1 MKKFLNI
8 SLLTFV
14 ALASL
19 SLGSCSNEMDDIFD
33 EDAVIR
39 IEKAKAEYFDI
50 ITRDGGKW
58 KLEYFSNT
66 DEPGYTY
73 ILTFKKDG
81 MVTMS
86 GHNKWINYIKNNS
99 LNASAFGS
107 EDSMWEIIADN
118 SVVLSF
124 NTYNKY
130 FHLFATPD
138 KVPTGGAG
146 GDGIANTEGYGHEGD
161 YEFNIMKYSGD
172 TIYLTGKKYNL
183 PMFLTRLPAST
194 DDETYLNEVAVMNK
208 TLFSGTIPYVFIVL
222 PNGQRWVAES
232 FSSCYV
238 RLYREGDDKITSSEY
253 YNTIIT
259 HDGMA
264 FMRPITL
271 DGYTMQWF
279 VRQADGT
286 LLCVEDQ
293 QTLIIADA
301 LENNL
306 FNSQD
311 ALKWRCDFDLTKT
324 TDVGGRFFD
333 LATQINTE
341 LPRIPGEKS
350 GSKLKE
356 AVISYNGDLSTFV
369 LIMKVRR
376 SASVSP
382 EAHFYCTPTTVA
394 NGQVKLSITGWNDYA
409 NRLVEGSPAVVQF
422 LDALTSST
430 LNLTA
435 TSMLAPTAIT
445 MAENGNAGNYLVWN
459 LQ

>member
-33 EDAVIR
+33 EDAIIR
-39 IEKAKAEYFDI
+39 LENARTEYFDI
-50 ITRDGGKW
+50 LTRDGGKW

-66 DEPGYTY
+66 GEPGYTY

-107 EDSMWEIIADN
+107 EDSMWDLILDN
-118 SVVLSF
+118 SLVLTF

-130 FHLFATPD
+130 FHLFSTPD

-183 PMFLTRLPAST
+183 PMFLTRLSPST
-194 DDETYLNEVAVMNK
+194 NDEAYLNEVAMMNK
-208 TLFSGTIPYVFIVL
+208 NLFSGTIPYVFIVL
-222 PNGQRWVAES
+222 PDGTRWFAES

-264 FMRPITL
+264 FMNPITL
-271 DGYTMQWF
+271 DGYTIQWF
-279 VRQADGT
+279 ARQSDGT

-293 QTLIIADA
+293 QTRIVADA
-301 LENNL
+301 LENYL
-306 FNSQD
+306 FNSAN
-311 ALKWRCDFDLTKT
+311 ALMWKADFDVTKS
-324 TDVGGRFFD
+324 TDMAGNYLELVK
-333 LATQINTE
+333 AINVE
-341 LPRIPGEKS
+341 LPHVPGEKS

-356 AVISYNGDLSTFV
+356 AVISYNDELSTFV
-369 LIMKVRR
+369 FNMKVRR

-382 EAHFYCTPTTVA
+382 EAHFYFTPTAVSL
-394 NGQVKLSITGWNDYA
+394 GQVKFNFTGQNDYA
-409 NRLVEGSPAVVQF
+409 NRLLQGSPKVVEF
-422 LDALTSST
+422 INT
-430 LNLTA
+430 LSQATFNLSA
-435 TSMLAPTAIT
+435 PSMLAPTAIT
-445 MAENGNAGNYLVWN
+445 MAENGDAASYLVWN

>member
-8 SLLTFV
+8 SLWTFV

-19 SLGSCSNEMDDIFD
+19 SLGSCKNEMDDIFD

-39 IEKAKAEYFDI
+39 LENAKADYFNI
-50 ITRDGGKW
+50 LTSDGGKW

-66 DEPGYTY
+66 GEPGYTY
-73 ILTFKKDG
+73 IMTFQKDG
-81 MVTMS
+81 MVTIS

-99 LNASAFGS
+99 LNSSAFGS
-107 EDSMWEIIADN
+107 ADSMWELILDN
-118 SVVLSF
+118 SLVLSF
-124 NTYNKY
+124 NTYNQY

-183 PMFLTRLPAST
+183 PMFLTRLPST
-194 DDETYLNEVAVMNK
+194 TNDETYLNEVAAMNK

-222 PNGQRWVAES
+222 PNGQRWIAES
-232 FSSCYV
+232 FASCYV
-238 RLYREGDDKITSSEY
+238 RLYREGDDKISNSEF

-264 FMRPITL
+264 FMNPITL
-271 DGYTMQWF
+271 DGYKIQWF
-279 VRQADGT
+279 ERQADGT
-286 LLCVEDQ
+286 LLCVEDH

-306 FNSQD
+306 FNTKD
-311 ALKWRCDFDLTKT
+311 ALKWKCDYDVTKS
-324 TDVGGRFFD
+324 TDMSGRFLD
-333 LATQINTE
+333 LVKEINQQ
-341 LPRIPGEKS
+341 LPSVPGEKS
-350 GSKLKE
+350 ASKLKE
-356 AVISYNGDLSTFV
+356 AVITYDSDQSTFI
-369 LIMKVRR
+369 LKMIVRR

-382 EAHFYCTPTTVA
+382 EGHFYITPTTVG
-394 NGQVKLSITGWNDYA
+394 NSQVKLSLTGANDYA
-409 NRLVEGSPAVVQF
+409 NRLLQN
-422 LDALTSST
+422 ST
-430 LNLTA
+430 KVAEFIEYICSNNLNLSSP
-435 TSMLAPTAIT
+435 SMLAPVAIK
-445 MAENGNAGNYLVWN
+445 MAENGNAENYLVWN

>member
-39 IEKAKAEYFDI
+39 LENAKTEYFDI
-50 ITRDGGKW
+50 LTRDGGKW

-66 DEPGYTY
+66 GEPGYTY
-73 ILTFKKDG
+73 ILSFKKDG

-107 EDSMWEIIADN
+107 EDSMWELIFDN
-118 SVVLSF
+118 SLVLSF

-130 FHLFATPD
+130 FHLFASPD

-183 PMFLTRLPAST
+183 PMVMTRLST
-194 DDETYLNEVAVMNK
+194 SIDDETYLNEVNVMNK
-208 TLFSGTIPYVFIVL
+208 TLFSGTIPYVFIIL
-222 PNGQRWVAES
+222 PNGQRWIAES
-232 FSSCYV
+232 ASSCNM
-238 RLYREGDDKITSSEY
+238 RLYREGDDKISSSEY
-253 YNTIIT
+253 HNTIIT

-264 FMRPITL
+264 FMNPVTL
-271 DGYTMQWF
+271 DGYTIQWF
-279 VRQADGT
+279 KKQADGT
-286 LLCVEDQ
+286 LLCVEDN
-293 QTLIIADA
+293 QTLIVADA

-306 FNSQD
+306 FNSKD
-311 ALKWRCDFDLTKT
+311 ALKWKCDFDVTKS
-324 TDVGGRFFD
+324 TDMSGRFLD
-333 LATQINTE
+333 LVKEVNQQ
-341 LPRIPGEKS
+341 LPSVPGEKS

-356 AVISYNGDLSTFV
+356 AVITYNSDLSTYV
-369 LIMKVRR
+369 LNMKVRR

-382 EAHFYCTPTTVA
+382 EAHFYFTPTIVSTS
-394 NGQVKLSITGWNDYA
+394 QVKMSFAGGNDYA
-409 NRLVEGSPAVVQF
+409 NRLLQNSTKVAEFIEFIGSNNF
-422 LDALTSST
+422 NLSS
-430 LNLTA
+430 A
-435 TSMLAPTAIT
+435 SMLAPVAIT
-445 MAENGNAGNYLVWN
+445 MAQDGHAENYLVWN

>member
-39 IEKAKAEYFDI
+39 LENARTEYYDI
-50 ITRDGGKW
+50 LTRDGGKW
-58 KLEYFSNT
+58 KLEYFSNV

-73 ILTFKKDG
+73 ILTFRKDG

-99 LNASAFGS
+99 LNSSAFGS
-107 EDSMWEIIADN
+107 EDSMWELILDN
-118 SVVLSF
+118 SLVLSF
-124 NTYNKY
+124 NTYNRY

-183 PMFLTRLPAST
+183 PMFLTRMST
-194 DDETYLNEVAVMNK
+194 SVNDETYLNEVAVMNK

-222 PNGQRWVAES
+222 PNGTRWVAES
-232 FSSCYV
+232 FSTCYV
-238 RLYREGDDKITSSEY
+238 RLYREGDDKISNSEFH
-253 YNTIIT
+253 NTIIT

-264 FMRPITL
+264 FMNPITL

-279 VRQADGT
+279 ARQDDGT
-286 LLCVEDQ
+286 LLCVEDH

-306 FNSQD
+306 FNAAN
-311 ALKWRCDFDLTKT
+311 ALKWKCDFDVTKS
-324 TDVGGRFFD
+324 TDMNGRYLELVKAINVD
-333 LATQINTE
+333 LPNV
-341 LPRIPGEKS
+341 PGEKS

-356 AVISYNGDLSTFV
+356 AVISYNSDLSTYV
-369 LIMKVRR
+369 LNMKVRR

-382 EAHFYCTPTTVA
+382 EAHFYFTPTTVST
-394 NGQVKLSITGWNDYA
+394 GQVKMNFTGQNDYA
-409 NRLVEGSPAVVQF
+409 SRLLQGSASVVQF
-422 LDALTSST
+422 INALSEAT

-435 TSMLAPTAIT
+435 TSMLAPTAIKMT
-445 MAENGNAGNYLVWN
+445 ENGNTENYMVWN

>member
-33 EDAVIR
+33 EDAIIR
-39 IEKAKAEYFDI
+39 LENARTEYFDI

-66 DEPGYTY
+66 GEPGYTY

-107 EDSMWEIIADN
+107 EDSMWELILDN
-118 SVVLSF
+118 SLVLSF

-183 PMFLTRLPAST
+183 PMIMTRLST
-194 DDETYLNEVAVMNK
+194 SVDDETYLNEVAVMNK

-222 PNGQRWVAES
+222 PDGKRWVAES

-238 RLYREGDDKITSSEY
+238 RLYREGDDKITGSEY
-253 YNTIIT
+253 HNTIIT

-264 FMRPITL
+264 FMNPVTL
-271 DGYTMQWF
+271 DGYTVQWF
-279 VRQADGT
+279 KRQADGT
-286 LLCVEDQ
+286 LLCVEDN
-293 QTLIIADA
+293 QTLIVADA

-306 FNSQD
+306 FNSKD
-311 ALKWRCDFDLTKT
+311 ALRWKCDFDVTKS
-324 TDVGGRFFD
+324 TDMSGKFLELVKE
-333 LATQINTE
+333 INQQ
-341 LPRIPGEKS
+341 LPSVPGEKS

-356 AVISYNGDLSTFV
+356 AVISYNSDLSTYV
-369 LIMKVRR
+369 LNMKVRR

-382 EAHFYCTPTTVA
+382 EAHFYFTPSVVSA
-394 NGQVKLSITGWNDYA
+394 GQVKFNFAGQNDYA
-409 NRLVEGSPAVVQF
+409 NRLLQNSTKIVEFIEYVGSN
-422 LDALTSST
+422 SY
-430 LNLTA
+430 NLTA
-435 TSMLAPTAIT
+435 VSMLAPTAIT
-445 MAENGNAGNYLVWN
+445 MTQNGQADNYLIWN